1 MLRSGEGIDTTND
14 KGETY
19 LHFAAYNAEPQL
31 VKWLVEKGADCNMQD
46 QHGKT
51 PLSRCASGDD
61 HCVKTLLQAGA
72 DVDLADKEGIS
83 PLHYASLSCSEE
95 NVNLMLQYEAHV
107 NTFDKTNGSS
117 PLHDACFAG
126 SLKCVKAL
134 VEAGAHVDMK
144 TKSSKDKNKGAVALH
159 YAAQQDRHEIVE
171 YLIRQ
176 NASVNIQDARGCTP
190 LHYAAY
196 TGSVSVVRV
205 LLKHKADPAKEDA
218 QGRTAEKLLDISP
231 ILKIPGS
238 NPASPRVQIMQLLKP
253 ASKTAKQNACTIC

>member
-1 MLRSGEGIDTTND
+1 M
-14 KGETY
+14 
-19 LHFAAYNAEPQL
+19 
-31 VKWLVEKGADCNMQD
+31 GAPRV
-46 QHGKT
+46 GKQI
-51 PLSRCASGDD
+51 
-61 HCVKTLLQAGA
+61 LQA
-72 DVDLADKEGIS
+72 
-83 PLHYASLSCSEE
+83 PLDRS
-95 NVNLMLQYEAHV
+95 
-107 NTFDKTNGSS
+107 
-117 PLHDACFAG
+117 
-126 SLKCVKAL
+126 AL
-134 VEAGAHVDMK
+134 TGRGQGVVSAPARRQAGAHVDMK